1 MSEAEAAS
9 IALILDQE
17 VRSSS
22 RSLMNPKQHRGL
34 QSPNTGEVARVGAL
48 ETR

>member
-22 RSLMNPKQHRGL
+22 RSIMNPNQHRG
-34 QSPNTGEVARVGAL
+34 SNHPTRV
-48 ETR
+48 R

>member
-1 MSEAEAAS
+1 VSEAEAAS

-22 RSLMNPKQHRGL
+22 RSIMNANQHRG
-34 QSPNTGEVARVGAL
+34 SNHPTRV
-48 ETR
+48 R